1 MYRLKKAL
9 YGLSKDDEG
18 STVDPTLFKR
28 LVGSLMYLTAT
39 KPDIMYGVSLISR
52 FMESPKDSH
61 WQAGKR
67 ILRYVS
73 GTKDLG
79 IMYSTLENFKLIGY
93 TKNNNG
99 GKADDIKSTSGYT
112 FHFGIGVVSRD
123 SMKKPIVTCVFSK
136 SRVCCSNKC
145 CMSSCLDEES
155 LKRLVTEPS
164 RTDNNLL

>member
-1 MYRLKKAL
+1 MDLEFQNNQKNQFWHCSCNKIFPNLLKYVK
-9 YGLSKDDEG
+9 LSKDDEE

-39 KPDIMYGVSLISR
+39 RPDIMYGVSLISR

-79 IMYSTLENFKLIGY
+79 IMYST
-93 TKNNNG
+93 
-99 GKADDIKSTSGYT
+99 S
-112 FHFGIGVVSRD
+112 
-123 SMKKPIVTCVFSK
+123 
-136 SRVCCSNKC
+136 
-145 CMSSCLDEES
+145 
-155 LKRLVTEPS
+155 
-164 RTDNNLL
+164 